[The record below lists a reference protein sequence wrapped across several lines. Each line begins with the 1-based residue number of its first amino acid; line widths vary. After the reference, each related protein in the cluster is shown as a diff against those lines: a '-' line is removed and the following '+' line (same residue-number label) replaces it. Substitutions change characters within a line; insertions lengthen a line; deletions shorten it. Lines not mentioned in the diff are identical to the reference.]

1 VRYGLLVGNL
11 AVVVVAALVVLR
23 SPNSTSIARSSIN
36 KSNSQA
42 INPLDTL
49 TSADIAVNAAR
60 IINLTEAVSVTNQA
74 DSVAAELN
82 NQIVDYAVV
91 PKPQILS
98 SVIKTKAD
106 IKDYTVVEGDGVGD
120 LASRFGVTSDSI
132 KWTNS
137 LSTNTLRV
145 GAIVSIPP
153 VDGIVYTV
161 KAGDT
166 AESLAS
172 KYSANKEQI
181 IAFNDAEV
189 SGLKVGERIVV
200 PGGSIPPP
208 PPVVYTAN
216 YSYNGPSFSG
226 PATPVTAV
234 YGGNGYV
241 YGNCTWYVSNRRAE
255 LGRPVPNNLG
265 NAYSWYTV
273 AQYSGMPTGST
284 PQFGAVGVLGNH
296 VVVVE
301 QLNDDGSF
309 WVSEM
314 NYYYGQ
320 RSMEDASSYG
330 GLGRKDFRLVRSAGG
345 YRFIY

>member
-1 VRYGLLVGNL
+1 M
-11 AVVVVAALVVLR
+11 VVAALIVLR
-23 SPNSTSIARSSIN
+23 SPNNTSVNQNSI
-36 KSNSQA
+36 SNSDAQA

-60 IINLTEAVSVTNQA
+60 MINLAEAVSVTNQA

-82 NQIVDYAVV
+82 NQVVEYAVV

-98 SVIKTKAD
+98 AIIKTKSD
-106 IKDYTVVEGDGVGD
+106 IKDYTVVEGDNVGD

-132 KWTNS
+132 KWTNG
-137 LSTNTLRV
+137 LSANTLKV
-145 GAIVSIPP
+145 GTSVAVPP
-153 VDGIVYTV
+153 IDGIVYTV
-161 KAGDT
+161 KSGDT
-166 AESLAS
+166 PDSLAS

-200 PGGSIPPP
+200 PGGSIAPP
-208 PPVVYTAN
+208 PPVVYNTGYT
-216 YSYNGPSFSG
+216 YSGPSYASAAAA
-226 PATPVTAV
+226 PIAA
-234 YGGNGYV
+234 YGGNGYD
-241 YGNCTWYVSNRRAE
+241 YGWCTWYVSNRRAE

-265 NAYSWYTV
+265 NAYSWHTR
-273 AQYSGMPTGST
+273 AQYNGMPTGTS

-301 QLNDDGSF
+301 QLNEDGSF

-320 RSMEDASSYG
+320 RSMDDPSSYG
-330 GLGRKDFRLVRSAGG
+330 GWGRIDYRLVRSAGG